1 MPALSGKIK
10 TSFRVDA
17 KHSKTHGMKKT
28 LHLFLGSCLPISLT
42 TSRINEE
49 TDRSPYYQGLLFP
62 LFRGQS
68 TLGTSQTWILGMDSF

>member
-49 TDRSPYYQGLLFP
+49 TDRSPYYEGLLFP
-62 LFRGQS
+62 FLIPGSKYIGNQS
-68 TLGTSQTWILGMDSF
+68 NMDIGDG